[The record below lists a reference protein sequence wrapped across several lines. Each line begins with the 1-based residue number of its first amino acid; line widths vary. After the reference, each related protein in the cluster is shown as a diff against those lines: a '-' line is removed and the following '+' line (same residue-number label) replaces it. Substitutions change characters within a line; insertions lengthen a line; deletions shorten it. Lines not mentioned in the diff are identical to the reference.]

1 MWSIA
6 QEITA
11 SESRTQTGR
20 RGSLDKQARASVR
33 RSAALFKRARLRKT
47 RPVGGGW
54 QYHSREVAVRQ
65 FDGKRAKPTSPGLAR
80 ELHLRLQTDLDGMGA
95 PPQLLLPPLPP
106 LHRRGAWGAS
116 GAKEDVV
123 VAILGSG
130 DGLCASAPGAKPF
143 R

>member
-1 MWSIA
+1 MFGLRPPGWY
-6 QEITA
+6 QPERITPH
-11 SESRTQTGR
+11 
-20 RGSLDKQARASVR
+20 
-33 RSAALFKRARLRKT
+33 KRARLLKT

-54 QYHSREVAVRQ
+54 QHHSREVAVRQ

-95 PPQLLLPPLPP
+95 PPKLLLPPLPP

-130 DGLCASAPGAKPF
+130 DGLCASAPGARPF